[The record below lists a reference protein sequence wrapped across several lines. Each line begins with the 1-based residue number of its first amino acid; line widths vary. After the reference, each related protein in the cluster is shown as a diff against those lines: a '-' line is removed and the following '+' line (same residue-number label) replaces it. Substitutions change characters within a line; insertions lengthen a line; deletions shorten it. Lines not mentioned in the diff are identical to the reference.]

1 MDNSVKTT
9 EATKRIAA
17 LFDDGIYTEIDPFA
31 KSADGD
37 IEVVAAF
44 GTVNGAP
51 CYAFSQDVT
60 VNNGAI
66 SLAQCSKIKKV
77 YDLASKTGYPVVG
90 IYDSNGVKLTEGFEA
105 LSAYGDI
112 VKSATALSGVV
123 PQISIIA
130 GACLGTSALMANMAD
145 VVIAV
150 KDADFYI
157 TAPSD
162 ATVSDSADGGVVD
175 ILCDDFAAAVEKAK
189 TLAVLLPANNLSP
202 APVLDFTDPSVAA
215 SEGASAI
222 DTINAIADA
231 DSVVTLKD
239 SYGKKA
245 VTALATV
252 AGSTVGF
259 VALDGASLCPHCA
272 YKAEAL
278 IKLCDAFNIPVVTI
292 VDTDGLVKGAENAM
306 LVSATK
312 LTSAYATATC
322 PKISVIT
329 GQAIGCAYIVLAG
342 KGANADITFAWD
354 NAVASPLDVEA
365 AVAFLFNDRL
375 SAGEDRATLEAE
387 YKTTIGSAFTAAA
400 CGAIDDVFAP
410 SETRAKVI
418 SALEMLYSKRE
429 TTIARKHSVK

>member
-9 EATKRIAA
+9 DATKRIAS

-112 VKSATALSGVV
+112 VKCATSLSGVV
-123 PQISIIA
+123 PQISIVA

-162 ATVSDSADGGVVD
+162 ATADDSANAGIVD
-175 ILCDDFAAAVEKAK
+175 ILADDFDKAVNEAK
-189 TLAVLLPANNLSP
+189 KLAVLLPANNLSP
-202 APVLDFTDPSVAA
+202 VPVLDFADPSTLAA
-215 SEGASAI
+215 DGASAM
-222 DTINAIADA
+222 DTINAIADT
-231 DSVVTLKD
+231 DSVVVLK
-239 SYGKKA
+239 SAYGKKV

-259 VALDGASLCPHCA
+259 VALDGALCPHCA

-292 VDTDGLVKGAENAM
+292 VNTDGLVKNAEGAM
-306 LVSATK
+306 LISATK

-329 GQAIGCAYIVLAG
+329 GQAIGSAYIILAG
-342 KGANADITFAWD
+342 KGANADMTFAWD

-375 SAGEDRATLEAE
+375 SAGEDRAALENE
-387 YKTTIGSAFTAAA
+387 YKETIGSAFTAAA

-410 SETRAKVI
+410 SETRAKII

>member
-1 MDNSVKTT
+1 MDNSVKIT
-9 EATKRIAA
+9 EATKRIAS
-17 LFDDGIYTEIDPFA
+17 LFDDGVYTEIDPFA
-31 KSADGD
+31 KSANGD
-37 IEVVAAF
+37 IEVVAGF

-51 CYAFSQDVT
+51 CYAFSQDVS
-60 VNNGAI
+60 VNGGAI
-66 SLAQCSKIKKV
+66 SVAQCSKIKKV
-77 YDLASKTGYPVVG
+77 YDLAAKTGYPVVA

-112 VKSATALSGVV
+112 VKSATSLSGVV
-123 PQISIIA
+123 PQIAIVA

-162 ATVSDSADGGVVD
+162 ATVDDAVKAGIVD
-175 ILCDDFAAAVEKAK
+175 IACDDFDSAVFMAK
-189 TLAVLLPANNLSP
+189 QLCVMLPANNLSV
-202 APVLDFTDPSVAA
+202 APVLDFDTPATA
-215 SEGASAI
+215 PLNGLGAI
-222 DTINAIADA
+222 DRIRDIADNN
-231 DSVVTLKD
+231 SLVELKD
-239 SYGKKA
+239 GYASNV

-259 VALDGASLCPHCA
+259 VSFGGEAICPSCA

-278 IKLCDAFNIPVVTI
+278 IKLCDAYNIPVITI
-292 VDTDGLVKGAENAM
+292 VDTCGLVKGAESQM

-329 GQAIGCAYIVLAG
+329 GQAIGTAYIILAG
-342 KGANADITFAWD
+342 KGANADITLACD
-354 NAVASPLDVEA
+354 TAVASPLDVEG
-365 AVAFLFNDRL
+365 AVAFLYNDRL
-375 SAGEDRATLEAE
+375 SSGEDRGALEEE
-387 YKTTIGSAFTAAA
+387 YKSTIGSAFTAAA

-410 SETRAKVI
+410 ELTRTKVI
-418 SALEMLYSKRE
+418 GALDMLYSKRE